1 MDFLYYVIFENS
13 IKSWLIALG
22 ILVGVFLIL
31 ALIKRIINNRLINRV
46 KESKT
51 EIDNFIIPVLNQTRW
66 FSFLALGLYLGI
78 LVLNIPAEL
87 RKWVVLGNQVILTLQ
102 LGFWG
107 TGLISYY
114 VNRSVADKVKED
126 HGEDATTL
134 DALGLMGKILLWVI
148 LSLIILDNLNIEISS
163 LVASLGIGGIAV
175 ALALQNILGDL
186 FASLSITLDKPFV
199 IGDFIEVDDFAG
211 NVEDIGL
218 KSTRIRSLSGE
229 ELIFSNTD
237 LLKSRIRN
245 YKRLEKRRISFSIPV
260 TYSTSVE
267 NLKKIPGIVE
277 EIISPLEN
285 IQFERAHFKSMGD
298 YSLNFAIVYHV
309 LDPVYAFYLD
319 TQQIINLE
327 LYQRFEREGIEFAYP
342 TQTVI
347 MEKFGGLE

>member
-1 MDFLYYVIFENS
+1 MDFLNYVIFDNS
-13 IKSWLIALG
+13 IRNWLTALG
-22 ILVGVFLIL
+22 ILVGVYLLLI
-31 ALIKRIINNRLINRV
+31 LIKRIINNRLINQV
-46 KESKT
+46 KSSET
-51 EIDNFIIPVLNQTRW
+51 EIDNFIIPVLDQTRW

-78 LVLNIPAEL
+78 LALNIPAEIREWL
-87 RKWVVLGNQVILTLQ
+87 ILGNQVILTLQ

-107 TGLISYY
+107 TGVISYY
-114 VNRSVADKVKED
+114 VNRSVVNKVKED

-134 DALGLMGKILLWVI
+134 DALGLIGKILLWVI

-199 IGDFIEVDDFAG
+199 IGDFVEVDNFAG
-211 NVEDIGL
+211 DVEDIGL

-237 LLKSRIRN
+237 LLNSRIRN
-245 YKRLEKRRISFSIPV
+245 YKGLERRRISFSIAV
-260 TYSTSVE
+260 TYGTSVE

-277 EIISPLEN
+277 EIISPLEYV
-285 IQFERAHFKSMGD
+285 QFERAHFKSLGD
-298 YSLNFAIVYHV
+298 YSLNFAVVYYVHN
-309 LDPVYAFYLD
+309 PEYSSYLNA
-319 TQQIINLE
+319 QQTINLE
-327 LYQRFEREGIEFAYP
+327 LYQRFELEGIEFAYP

-347 MEKFGGLE
+347 VEQ

>member
-1 MDFLYYVIFENS
+1 MDFLNYVIFENS
-13 IKSWLIALG
+13 IQNWLIALG
-22 ILVGVFLIL
+22 ILVGVYLIL
-31 ALIKRIINNRLINRV
+31 ILIKRIINNRLINQV
-46 KESKT
+46 KSSET

-66 FSFLALGLYLGI
+66 FSFLALGLYLAI
-78 LVLNIPAEL
+78 LALNIPAEIREGL
-87 RKWVVLGNQVILTLQ
+87 VLGNQVILALQ

-114 VNRSVADKVKED
+114 VNRSVANKVKED

-134 DALGLMGKILLWVI
+134 DALGLIGKILLWVI

-186 FASLSITLDKPFV
+186 FASISITLDKPFV
-199 IGDFIEVDDFAG
+199 IGDYVEVDNFAG
-211 NVEDIGL
+211 DVEDIGL

-237 LLKSRIRN
+237 LLNSRIRN
-245 YKRLEKRRISFSIPV
+245 YKRLEKRRISFSIAV
-260 TYSTSVE
+260 TYGTSVE

-277 EIISPLEN
+277 EIISPLEYV
-285 IQFERAHFKSMGD
+285 QFERAHFKSLGD
-298 YSLNFAIVYHV
+298 YSLNFAVVYHV
-309 LDPVYAFYLD
+309 HNPEYSSYLNA
-319 TQQIINLE
+319 QQTINLE
-327 LYQRFEREGIEFAYP
+327 LYQRFELEGIEFAYP

-347 MEKFGGLE
+347 VEQ

>member
-1 MDFLYYVIFENS
+1 MDFLNYVIFENS

-78 LVLNIPAEL
+78 LVLNIPADL
-87 RKWVVLGNQVILTLQ
+87 RKLVVLVTQVILTLQ

-114 VNRSVADKVKED
+114 VNRSVADKVKGD

-186 FASLSITLDKPFV
+186 FASISITLDKPFV
-199 IGDFIEVDDFAG
+199 IGDFVEVDEFAG

-237 LLKSRIRN
+237 LLNSRIRN
-245 YKRLEKRRISFSIPV
+245 YKRLEKRRISFSIAV

-309 LDPVYAFYLD
+309 LDPAYVSYLD
-319 TQQIINLE
+319 TQQVINLE
-327 LYQRFEREGIEFAYP
+327 LYQRFEEEGIEFAYP

-347 MEKFGGLE
+347 MEKQGGLE

>member
-1 MDFLYYVIFENS
+1 MGFLNYVIFENS
-13 IKSWLIALG
+13 IRNWLISLG

-31 ALIKRIINNRLINRV
+31 ALTKWIINNRLLNRV
-46 KESKT
+46 KKSKT
-51 EIDNFIIPVLNQTRW
+51 EIDDFIIPVLDQTRW

-78 LVLNIPAEL
+78 QVLKLPAEV
-87 RKWVVLGNQVILTLQ
+87 RQWVVLGNQVILALQ

-114 VNRSVADKVKED
+114 VNRSVANKVKED

-134 DALGLMGKILLWVI
+134 DALGLIGKILMWVI

-199 IGDFIEVDDFAG
+199 IGDFVEVDDFAG
-211 NVEDIGL
+211 DVAEIGL

-237 LLKSRIRN
+237 LLNSRIRN
-245 YKRLEKRRISFSIPV
+245 YKRLEKRRISFSIAV
-260 TYSTSVE
+260 TYGTSVE

-277 EIISPLEN
+277 EIISPLEYV
-285 IQFERAHFKSMGD
+285 QSERAHFKSLGD
-298 YSLNFAIVYHV
+298 YSLNFAVVYYVH
-309 LDPVYAFYLD
+309 DPEYSSYLNA
-319 TQQIINLE
+319 QQTINLE
-327 LYQRFEREGIEFAYP
+327 LYQRFELEGIEFAYP

-347 MEKFGGLE
+347 VEQ

>member
-1 MDFLYYVIFENS
+1 MDFLNYVIFENS
-13 IKSWLIALG
+13 IRTWLIALG

-31 ALIKRIINNRLINRV
+31 ALIKWIINNRLLNRV
-46 KESKT
+46 KKSKT

-78 LVLNIPAEL
+78 QVLKLPAEV
-87 RKWVVLGNQVILTLQ
+87 RQWVVLGNQVILALQ

-114 VNRSVADKVKED
+114 VNRSVANKVKED

-148 LSLIILDNLNIEISS
+148 LSLVILDNLNIEISS

-211 NVEDIGL
+211 DVVDIGL

-237 LLKSRIRN
+237 LLNSRIRN
-245 YKRLEKRRISFSIPV
+245 YKRLEKRRISFSIGV
-260 TYSTSVE
+260 TYGTSAE
-267 NLKKIPGIVE
+267 KLKKIPGMIE

-298 YSLNFAIVYHV
+298 YSLDFAIVFHV
-309 LDPVYAFYLD
+309 LDPAYNSYLEA
-319 TQQIINLE
+319 QQIINLE
-327 LYQRFEREGIEFAYP
+327 LYQCFEQEGIEFAYP

-347 MEKFGGLE
+347 VEK

>member
-1 MDFLYYVIFENS
+1 MDFLNYVIFENS
-13 IKSWLIALG
+13 IKNWLIALG
-22 ILVGVFLIL
+22 ILVGVYLIL
-31 ALIKRIINNRLINRV
+31 TLIKRIINNRLINRV
-46 KESKT
+46 KSSKT

-78 LVLNIPAEL
+78 LALNIPAEIW
-87 RKWVVLGNQVILTLQ
+87 KWLVLGNQVILTLQ

-114 VNRSVADKVKED
+114 VNRKVANEVKKD

-134 DALGLMGKILLWVI
+134 DALGLIGKILLWVI

-199 IGDFIEVDDFAG
+199 IGDFVEVDDFAG
-211 NVEDIGL
+211 DVVEIGL

-237 LLKSRIRN
+237 LLNSRIRN
-245 YKRLEKRRISFSIPV
+245 FKRLEKRRISFNIGVPYG
-260 TYSTSVE
+260 TPPE
-267 NLKKIPGIVE
+267 GLRKIPQMIE
-277 EIISPLEN
+277 EIITPLEDVE
-285 IQFERAHFKSMGD
+285 FSRAHFKALGD
-298 YSLNFAIVYHV
+298 FSLNFTIVYFV
-309 LDPVYAFYLD
+309 LNPTYVSYLD
-319 TQQIINLE
+319 VQQIINLE
-327 LYQRFEREGIEFAYP
+327 IYQKFEEEGIEFAYP
-342 TQTVI
+342 TQTLIV
-347 MEKFGGLE
+347 EK

>member
-1 MDFLYYVIFENS
+1 
-13 IKSWLIALG
+13 
-22 ILVGVFLIL
+22 
-31 ALIKRIINNRLINRV
+31 
-46 KESKT
+46 
-51 EIDNFIIPVLNQTRW
+51 
-66 FSFLALGLYLGI
+66 
-78 LVLNIPAEL
+78 
-87 RKWVVLGNQVILTLQ
+87 
-102 LGFWG
+102 
-107 TGLISYY
+107 Y

-134 DALGLMGKILLWVI
+134 DALGLIGKILLWVI

-186 FASLSITLDKPFV
+186 FASISITLDKPFV
-199 IGDFIEVDDFAG
+199 IGDFVEVDEFAG

-237 LLKSRIRN
+237 LLNSRIRN
-245 YKRLEKRRISFSIPV
+245 YKRLEKRRISFSIAV

-309 LDPVYAFYLD
+309 HEPAYVSYLD
-319 TQQIINLE
+319 TQQVINLE
-327 LYQRFEREGIEFAYP
+327 LYQRFEEEGIEFAYP

-347 MEKFGGLE
+347 MEKQGGLE

>member
-1 MDFLYYVIFENS
+1 MDFLNYVIFDNS
-13 IKSWLIALG
+13 IRNWLIALG
-22 ILVGVFLIL
+22 ILVGVYLLLI
-31 ALIKRIINNRLINRV
+31 LIKRIINNRLINQV
-46 KESKT
+46 KSSKT
-51 EIDNFIIPVLNQTRW
+51 EIDNFIIPVLDQTRW

-78 LVLNIPAEL
+78 LALNIPAEIREWL
-87 RKWVVLGNQVILTLQ
+87 VLGYQVILTLQ

-134 DALGLMGKILLWVI
+134 DALGLIGKILLWVI

-199 IGDFIEVDDFAG
+199 IGDFVEVDNFAG
-211 NVEDIGL
+211 DVEDIGL

-237 LLKSRIRN
+237 LLNSRIRN
-245 YKRLEKRRISFSIPV
+245 YKGLERRRISFSIAV
-260 TYSTSVE
+260 TYGTSAE

-277 EIISPLEN
+277 EIISSLEYV
-285 IQFERAHFKSMGD
+285 QFERAHFKSLGD
-298 YSLNFAIVYHV
+298 YSLNFAVVYYVHN
-309 LDPVYAFYLD
+309 PEYSSYLNA
-319 TQQIINLE
+319 QQTINLE
-327 LYQRFEREGIEFAYP
+327 LYQRFELEGIEFAYP

-347 MEKFGGLE
+347 VEQ

>member
-1 MDFLYYVIFENS
+1 MGFLNYVIFENS
-13 IKSWLIALG
+13 IRNWLIALG
-22 ILVGVFLIL
+22 ILVGVSLML
-31 ALIKRIINNRLINRV
+31 ALIKRIINNRLLNRV
-46 KESKT
+46 KKSKT

-78 LVLNIPAEL
+78 QVLNLPAQV
-87 RKWVVLGNQVILTLQ
+87 RQWVVLGNQVILTLQ

-114 VNRSVADKVKED
+114 VNRSVANKVKED

-148 LSLIILDNLNIEISS
+148 LSLVILDNLNIEISS

-211 NVEDIGL
+211 DVVDIGL

-237 LLKSRIRN
+237 LLNSRIRN
-245 YKRLEKRRISFSIPV
+245 YKRLEKRRISFSIGV
-260 TYSTSVE
+260 TYGTSAE
-267 NLKKIPGIVE
+267 KLKRIPGMIE

-298 YSLNFAIVYHV
+298 YSLDFAIVFQV
-309 LDPVYAFYLD
+309 LDPAYISYLEA
-319 TQQIINLE
+319 QQIINLE
-327 LYQRFEREGIEFAYP
+327 LYQRFEQEGIEFAYP

-347 MEKFGGLE
+347 VEQ

>member
-1 MDFLYYVIFENS
+1 MDFLNYVIFDNS
-13 IKSWLIALG
+13 IRNWLTALG
-22 ILVGVFLIL
+22 ILVGVYLIL
-31 ALIKRIINNRLINRV
+31 TLIKRIINNRLIKRV
-46 KESKT
+46 KSSET
-51 EIDNFIIPVLNQTRW
+51 EIDNFIIPVLDQTRW

-78 LVLNIPAEL
+78 LALNIPAEI
-87 RKWVVLGNQVILTLQ
+87 REWVVLGNQVILTLQ

-114 VNRSVADKVKED
+114 VNRSVVNKVKED

-134 DALGLMGKILLWVI
+134 DALGLIGKILLWVI

-199 IGDFIEVDDFAG
+199 IGDFVEVDDFAG
-211 NVEDIGL
+211 DVEDIGL

-237 LLKSRIRN
+237 LLNSRIRN
-245 YKRLEKRRISFSIPV
+245 YKGLEKRRISFSIAV
-260 TYSTSVE
+260 TYGTSVE

-277 EIISPLEN
+277 EIISPLEYV
-285 IQFERAHFKSMGD
+285 QFDRAHFKSLGD
-298 YSLNFAIVYHV
+298 YSLNFAVVYYVHN
-309 LDPVYAFYLD
+309 PEYSSYLNA
-319 TQQIINLE
+319 QQTINLE
-327 LYQRFEREGIEFAYP
+327 LYQRFELEGIEFAYP

-347 MEKFGGLE
+347 VEQ

>member
-1 MDFLYYVIFENS
+1 MGFLNYVIFNNS
-13 IKSWLIALG
+13 IRNWLIALG
-22 ILVGVFLIL
+22 ILVGIFLIL
-31 ALIKRIINNRLINRV
+31 TLVKRIIKNRLINRV
-46 KESKT
+46 KKSET
-51 EIDNFIIPVLNQTRW
+51 EIDNFVIPVLEQTRW

-78 LVLNIPAEL
+78 LVLNIPTEV
-87 RKWVVLGNQVILTLQ
+87 RKWLVLGNQVIFTLQ

-114 VNRSVADKVKED
+114 VNRSVANKVKED

-134 DALGLMGKILLWVI
+134 DALGLIGKILLWVI
-148 LSLIILDNLNIEISS
+148 LSLVILDNLNIEISS

-199 IGDFIEVDDFAG
+199 IGDFVEVDDFSG
-211 NVEDIGL
+211 DIEDIGL

-237 LLKSRIRN
+237 LLNSRIRN
-245 YKRLEKRRISFSIPV
+245 YKRLEKRRISFSIGV
-260 TYSTSVE
+260 TYGTSAE

-277 EIISPLEN
+277 EIITPLEN
-285 IQFERAHFKSMGD
+285 VKFDRAHFKSMGD

-309 LDPVYAFYLD
+309 LDPAYASYLD
-319 TQQIINLE
+319 VQQIINLE
-327 LYQRFEREGIEFAYP
+327 LYQRFDQEGIEFAYP

-347 MEKFGGLE
+347 IEQ